1 MSLKIEHCPAPVL
14 SPEKDVPWAD
24 TMVCNPG
31 IIKDPK
37 SNRLHM
43 LFRACG
49 PWPEKTPPGGKYP
62 PYIWVLG
69 YAHSD
74 DLGRTWHPDYSRPAI
89 NAPLNSTP
97 ETIRAKNVYGDWV
110 PDYANAYI
118 EDPRFITIGKKTY
131 MAVCTRMFP
140 VGPYWL
146 DGVDYGVQLYK
157 PEWAR
162 KDDNPFG
169 KGVSS
174 CGNVLYEVDMDKLAK
189 REYEQA
195 FTVVSHLTDP
205 EFGEDRDA
213 FPFPEKFKI
222 FDKEQYLLIHRP
234 NEPMWYKDVVKAPIQ
249 PSVFLSAAEDFR
261 DFPTARAKQHFLFGP
276 RFGWEQNKVG
286 GSFTPIRISEN
297 EWLLSYHGTAPKIG
311 YTQSFAIVRERAN
324 DFPVVT
330 HRCPERLMYASEA
343 WEQPKLFTLPCLFTT
358 AGVVID
364 GTLIMGYG
372 AADQY
377 IGTATVKLSEL
388 TEHVRKFNAE
398 GK

>member
-1 MSLKIEHCPAPVL
+1 MTLKIEHCPAPVL
-14 SPEKDVPWAD
+14 APNKDIPWAD

-31 IIKDPK
+31 FIKDPT

-43 LFRACG
+43 LYRACG

-89 NAPLNSTP
+89 NAPMNMTP
-97 ETIRAKNVYGDWV
+97 ETIRVRNVYGDWV

-118 EDPRFITIGKKTY
+118 EDPRFIVIGQKTY
-131 MAVCTRMFP
+131 LAVCTRMFP

-146 DGVDYGVQLYK
+146 EGVDYGVQLYK

-169 KGVSS
+169 KGASS
-174 CGNVLYEVDMDKLAK
+174 CGNVLYEVNMEKLAS

-205 EFGEDRDA
+205 ELDENRDV
-213 FPFPEKFKI
+213 FPFPEKFKM

-234 NEPMWYKDVVKAPIQ
+234 NEPSLYGNVVKTPVK
-249 PSVFLSAAEDFR
+249 PSVFLSAAEDLR
-261 DFPTARAKQHFLFGP
+261 DFPTSRARQHVLFSP
-276 RFGWEQNKVG
+276 CFSWEKNKVG
-286 GSFTPIRISEN
+286 GSFPPIRISES
-297 EWLLSYHGTAPKIG
+297 EWLLSYHGTAPEIG
-311 YTQSFAIVRERAN
+311 YTQSFAIVRERSN

-343 WEQPKLFTLPCLFTT
+343 WEQPKLFAMPCLFST
-358 AGVVID
+358 AGVVVGD
-364 GTLIMGYG
+364 TLVIGYG

-377 IGTATVKLSEL
+377 VGTATVKFSEL
-388 TEHVRKFNAE
+388 TDHIRKFDAE